1 MKRYRQTAKFSTRSM
16 FLVSGPAMLAAPD
29 VSAQAR
35 NPFDVG
41 ISEGGGV
48 PGNSLANWIWSQQ
61 IAFERMLADAVS
73 AVQADYFALW
83 PLLSIAFAYGVFH
96 AAGPGHGKAVVAS
109 YIVANER
116 ALRRGIAISF
126 LAAILQAVVAVVI
139 VTVLAVVLNATASR
153 MKSVAGIVEA
163 GSYLAIAM
171 LGLWLVWRKGR
182 FLLQTWR
189 KPAEITDPGHH
200 GHGDDGHVH
209 GPDCGHFHAPD
220 PSTLGDGF
228 SRGAAVATIFAAGLR
243 PCSGAILVLVF
254 ALAQGIFLAGIAAT
268 FAMSI
273 GTALTTGSLAAVAV
287 VGKSLAER
295 YLSGS
300 GSGIAGHIVRVA
312 EFFAAVFILLLG
324 VLLFAGAVYR

>member
-1 MKRYRQTAKFSTRSM
+1 MERSRKTALFSMRIFT
-16 FLVSGPAMLAAPD
+16 FLFGCSSLAPSAA
-29 VSAQAR
+29 SAQAR

-48 PGNSLANWIWSQQ
+48 PGSSLAKWIWAQQ

-73 AVQADYFALW
+73 AVQADYLALW

-109 YIVANER
+109 YVVANER
-116 ALRRGIAISF
+116 ALKRGIAISF
-126 LAAILQAVVAVVI
+126 LAAILQAVVAVAI
-139 VTVLAVVLNATASR
+139 VSVLAVVLNATAAR

-163 GSYLAIAM
+163 GSYFAIAA

-182 FLLQTWR
+182 LLLQSWW
-189 KPAEITDPGHH
+189 KPAESSAASHH
-200 GHGDDGHVH
+200 HQHGDHGHVH

-228 SRGAAVATIFAAGLR
+228 SRGVAVATVFAAGLR

-287 VGKSLAER
+287 LGKSLAER
-295 YLSGS
+295 YLARAGS
-300 GSGIAGHIVRVA
+300 DIAGNILRLA
-312 EFFAAVFILLLG
+312 EFLAALFILLLG
-324 VLLFAGAVYR
+324 ILLFAGAIS